1 MWMHLMPWN
10 THSQMVKVVKKI
22 FLYLL
27 IYLYWSIVVLHCY
40 ASFCYTA
47 KWISHL
53 YTYIPPTFLDFLPIY
68 VTTEHG
74 VEFPVWCSGFSLVI
88 SFIHSSVYMSIP
100 ISQFIH
106 PPLFPLGIHMFVFYV
121 CVFISA
127 LQIRP
132 FYI

>member
-1 MWMHLMPWN
+1 MHLMPWN
-10 THSQMVKVVKKI
+10 CTLTNGESDKI
-22 FLYLL
+22 FLINLFILEYSCFTLL
-27 IYLYWSIVVLHCY
+27 CQFLLYSKVNQPFVY
-40 ASFCYTA
+40 P
-47 KWISHL
+47 
-53 YTYIPPTFLDFLPIY
+53 PPTFLDFLPIY

-74 VEFPVWCSGFSLVI
+74 AEFPVWCSGFSLVI
-88 SFIHSSVYMSIP
+88 SFIHSGVYMSIP

-127 LQIRP
+127 LQIRS